1 MRRLVFLSALFAAF
15 GLAHVA
21 SAQDFDAAGFDAAGE
36 EAMLNRINALRVERQ
51 LQPLGRSGELDAVA
65 RAHTSDMLERGQL
78 AHVSPETGTP
88 EDRVRRAGVEAGVIA
103 ENVAFHRDAV
113 QAQAALEASE
123 AHLANLLN
131 PSVTHVG
138 LGSRANGRG
147 VYVTQVFAQLSPPSA
162 PAVASAP
169 QPPVPDLVEA
179 PVLADPEPPRPA
191 FGIIPPFVE
200 QVARGAVDTATG
212 AVTPEGG
219 PQATPAPSAPVA
231 EAPAAPEAVTAPEA
245 DSATETG
252 DATEATP
259 PPAATQAA
267 LRQLIGLA
275 QSLLGGAPAE

>member
-200 QVARGAVDTATG
+200 QVEQVEQVARGAVE
-212 AVTPEGG
+212 AVTPEAG
-219 PQATPAPSAPVA
+219 PQASTAPSAPVA
-231 EAPAAPEAVTAPEA
+231 EAPEADTAPDTA
-245 DSATETG
+245 SA

>member
-51 LQPLGRSGELDAVA
+51 LAPLGRSGELDAVA

-191 FGIIPPFVE
+191 FGIIPPFLEQVE
-200 QVARGAVDTATG
+200 QVARGAVE

-219 PQATPAPSAPVA
+219 PQASTAPSAPVA
-231 EAPAAPEAVTAPEA
+231 EAPAAPEADTAPEA
-245 DSATETG
+245 ETGTADATET
-252 DATEATP
+252 TP